1 MYPLPSSTPLAIQ
14 WLYGEF
20 LILYNKENNKKKN
33 MADLTGKYVIHPSGS
48 TTAGQLAAL
57 YGLSGGEY
65 ITGPIASQTWHL
77 YIHLY
82 VRDDG
87 KYRDIKAEL
96 GDYDNALYDGK
107 LVRRMQDPPRRFNE
121 RY

>member
-1 MYPLPSSTPLAIQ
+1 MPS
-14 WLYGEF
+14 
-20 LILYNKENNKKKN
+20 
-33 MADLTGKYVIHPSGS
+33 LTGKYVIHPSGS

-65 ITGPIASQTWHL
+65 ITGSIASNTWHL

-87 KYRDIKAEL
+87 KYRNIKDEL
-96 GDYDNALYDGK
+96 GDTNNTLYNGLQVHSDGRNR
-107 LVRRMQDPPRRFNE
+107 VNSRPFWIDS
-121 RY
+121 